1 MHIRL
6 VPVFLLF
13 SVVLLS
19 ACNSGGGGLTT
30 SSSSPPADTY
40 FALAITD
47 NSHNHA
53 GARLLFLDFQTAPD
67 ATAIRNN
74 VVMSPKVSPGT
85 VTLDGASGDWNPA
98 YLTTVR
104 GLPQNNYP
112 LSEFI
117 DAVAVD
123 ITVGSAWDE
132 DYVYFL
138 VQWEDAGHAPSTK
151 HLKWIYGNQ
160 GGGESGWNPM
170 VNRGVTG
177 GAPNAAAANATHLL
191 AGGEDED
198 RVLMMFPIGDG
209 EGHFAPGGLGCAAYC
224 HANLRSDN
232 PYQNYTGTGVAVMHT
247 NDSGD
252 RADIWHWKAT
262 RTAPSGYADD
272 QQIGY
277 AIGTADGR
285 VADSGGAVYRGNPLS
300 SGNPQFRH
308 STGLVYSGDALMAA
322 DAVAF
327 SGTPVAGNVIPA
339 VIADIPNGSRADV
352 EARHGYNSLTHRWTV
367 EFRRRRVTGQGDDRQ
382 FAAGGN
388 NAAPPGAAAVATTN
402 SARGQTLYA
411 GNCQS
416 CHGANGAG
424 TLTGNAWEAP
434 RTQRA
439 SGSLIL
445 KALRTVPRMQSLA
458 AGLSEQDVEDI
469 AAYLQTQA
477 TFNDTRV
484 LSVTVSGLGVGVTG
498 AVTSNP
504 AGIGCPGTCTF
515 NFVNGVTASLTAG
528 YVAGYTFTGWG
539 GACAGTGACAVT
551 LDSDRAVTAT
561 YAASGTNYTLSVNV
575 TGNGSVTSN
584 PPGIACGADCSE
596 PYTQGASV
604 TLTAAPVTG
613 YQFSGWSGACSG
625 AGACAVA
632 MNADATVGATFTP
645 ITTPT
650 CANGG
655 VLNDTNGT
663 NGFGRQYVVNSGQV
677 GEPTDI
683 AFIPGSATAFVVIDQ
698 SGYVNYFNGGFNGG
712 CDRVNRVDVRTTLGV
727 VSGGEQGLLNVE
739 FHPDYATNGYV
750 FFYHTTV
757 ASTVNSVTRMSV
769 TFNAGGNLV
778 LSNPQRIIDFRK
790 ADTAAASN
798 HNGGGLVFA
807 PDQTLLASI
816 GDGGADSNSAQADG
830 RLLGKVIR
838 VQPSLAAGAGG
849 YTIPAGNMFAAT
861 NPPCSNVA
869 VNAQPCPEILAKG
882 LRNPFRMARDSDVIY
897 LGDVGSGT
905 EEVNSFVVTNNT
917 ANFGWPTH
925 DGFVVSSTLPGYR
938 NPIVYYT
945 RSGAAAT
952 LNAFRSEDPMA
963 TVTTSA
969 SVMIGD
975 VYRGSRYTAAMNGG
989 ALLFGEFYNGFVRAV
1004 GVDASGNITDG
1015 DGVPG
1020 FHLVHEDGISSMV
1033 QGPDGYVYLTAQYG
1047 PAMVYRL
1054 VRP

>member
-1 MHIRL
+1 M
-6 VPVFLLF
+6 
-13 SVVLLS
+13 LS
-19 ACNSGGGGLTT
+19 ACGSGGGGGSSTAT
-30 SSSSPPADTY
+30 SSSPPANPSPADTY
-40 FALAITD
+40 FALAVTD
-47 NSHNHA
+47 NSHNHT
-53 GARLLFLDFQTAPD
+53 GARLLFLDFQNASD

-74 VVMSPKVSPGT
+74 VVISPKVSPGAI
-85 VTLDGASGDWNPA
+85 TLDGVAGDWNPA

-132 DYVYFL
+132 DYIYFL
-138 VQWEDAGHAPSTK
+138 VQWEDAGHLPSTK
-151 HLKWIYGNQ
+151 QLKWIYGNQ
-160 GGGESGWNPM
+160 GGGESGWNAM

-177 GAPNAAAANATHLL
+177 GAPNAAAANAAHLL

-209 EGHFAPGGLGCAAYC
+209 EGNFAPGGLGCAAYC

-247 NDSGD
+247 NVSGD

-272 QQIGY
+272 QHINY
-277 AIGTADGR
+277 ATGTTDGR
-285 VADSGGAVYRGNPLS
+285 ASDSGAAVYRGNPLS
-300 SGNPQFRH
+300 SGNPQYRH
-308 STGLVYSGDALMAA
+308 SSGLGYNGDTLLAA

-339 VIADIPNGSRADV
+339 AIADIPNGSRADV
-352 EARHGYNSLTHRWTV
+352 ETRHGYNSLTHRWTV

-388 NAAPPGAAAVATTN
+388 NAAPPGAAAVAATD
-402 SARGQTLYA
+402 SAHGQTLYT

-424 TLTGNAWEAP
+424 TLTGNAWAAP
-434 RTQRA
+434 RIQRA

-445 KALRTVPRMQSLA
+445 KALRTVTPMQSL

-477 TFNDTRV
+477 TFNATQS
-484 LSVTVSGLGVGVTG
+484 LTVTVNGLGVGATG

-504 AGIGCPGTCTF
+504 AGISCPGTCTF

-528 YVAGYTFTGWG
+528 YVAGYTFTGWS
-539 GACAGTGACAVT
+539 GACSGTGACNVT
-551 LDSDRAVTAT
+551 LDSDRAVTAS
-561 YAASGTNYTLSVNV
+561 YAASGTSYTLSVNV
-575 TGNGSVTSN
+575 TGSGTVTSS
-584 PPGIACGADCSE
+584 PAGISCGVDCSE
-596 PYTQGASV
+596 AYTEGASV
-604 TLTAAPVTG
+604 TLTASPALG
-613 YQFSGWSGACSG
+613 YQFNGWSGACSG
-625 AGACAVA
+625 TGACTVA
-632 MNADATVGATFTP
+632 MNADATVSATFSA
-645 ITTPT
+645 IVTPT

-655 VLNDTNGT
+655 VFYDTNGT

-677 GEPTDI
+677 SAPIDI

-698 SGYVNYFNGGFNGG
+698 TGYVNYFNGGCN
-712 CDRVNRVDVRTTLGV
+712 RVSRVDVRSVLPVG
-727 VSGGEQGLLNVE
+727 SSSGEQGLLNVE

-757 ASTVNSVTRMSV
+757 ADTVNSVSRMSV
-769 TFNAGGNLV
+769 SFDGSGNLV

-790 ADTAAASN
+790 GDAAVASN

-807 PDQTLLASI
+807 PDKTLLASI
-816 GDGGADSNSAQADG
+816 GDGGSSSSTAQADG

-838 VQPSLAAGAGG
+838 VQPSLTAGAGG
-849 YTIPAGNMFAAT
+849 YTIPADNMFTAT
-861 NPPCSNVA
+861 NPLCSNITLS
-869 VNAQPCPEILAKG
+869 AQACPEILAKG
-882 LRNPFRMARDSDVIY
+882 LRNPFRMVRDGDVIY

-905 EEVNSFVVTNNT
+905 EEVNSFLITNST

-925 DGFVVSSTLPGYR
+925 DGYVGSSTLLGYR

-945 RSGAAAT
+945 RSGATA
-952 LNAFRSEDPMA
+952 NAFRAEDPTAPAA
-963 TVTTSA
+963 TGSA

-989 ALLFGEFYNGFVRAV
+989 ALLFGEFYDGFVRAV
-1004 GVDASGNITDG
+1004 GVDTSGNITDG

-1033 QGPDGYVYLTAQYG
+1033 QGPDGYVYLTALYG

>member
-1 MHIRL
+1 MRIRL
-6 VPVFLLF
+6 IPVFLSF
-13 SVVLLS
+13 GVVLLS
-19 ACNSGGGGLTT
+19 ACSPGGGGTIASPGTT
-30 SSSSPPADTY
+30 PADTY
-40 FALAITD
+40 FALAVTD

-53 GARLLFLDFQTAPD
+53 GARLLFLDFQDAPD
-67 ATAIRNN
+67 ASAIRNN
-74 VVMSPKVSPGT
+74 VVISPKVGSGAIA
-85 VTLDGASGDWNPA
+85 LDGAAGDWNPA
-98 YLTTVR
+98 HLTTVR

-132 DYVYFL
+132 NYVYFL

-151 HLKWIYGNQ
+151 LLKWIYGNQ

-177 GAPNAAAANATHLL
+177 GAPNAAAANAAHLL

-198 RVLMMFPIGDG
+198 RVLMMFPVSDG
-209 EGHFAPGGLGCAAYC
+209 ENHFAAGGLGCAAYC

-247 NDSGD
+247 NVSGD

-262 RTAPSGYADD
+262 RTAPSAYADD
-272 QQIGY
+272 QHINY
-277 AIGTADGR
+277 ATGTTDGR
-285 VADSGGAVYRGNPLS
+285 ASDSGGAVYLGNPLLNGNPTYRHS
-300 SGNPQFRH
+300 SGL
-308 STGLVYSGDALMAA
+308 GYSGDALMAA

-327 SGTPVAGNVIPA
+327 SGTPVAGNTIPA

-382 FAAGGN
+382 FAAGGSDA
-388 NAAPPGAAAVATTN
+388 AAPATAAVAATN
-402 SARGQTLYA
+402 VAQGQTLYA

-424 TLTGNAWEAP
+424 TLTGNAWAAP
-434 RTQRA
+434 RIQRA

-445 KALRTVPRMQSLA
+445 KALRTVTPMQSLA
-458 AGLSEQDVEDI
+458 AGLSEQNVEDI

-477 TFNDTRV
+477 TFNATRV
-484 LSVTVSGLGVGVTG
+484 LAVTVSGLGVGVTG

-504 AGIGCPGTCTF
+504 AGISCPGTCTF

-528 YVAGYTFTGWG
+528 YVAGYRFTGWG
-539 GACAGTGACAVT
+539 GACAGTGACDVV

-561 YAASGTNYTLSVNV
+561 YAASAVNYSLDVSV
-575 TGNGSVTSN
+575 TGSGSVTSN
-584 PPGIACGADCSE
+584 PPGISCGADCSE
-596 PYTQGASV
+596 LYTESASV
-604 TLTAAPVTG
+604 MLTATPAIG

-625 AGACAVA
+625 AGACTVA
-632 MNADATVGATFTP
+632 MNAAATVGATFTA

-655 VLNDTNGT
+655 VLYDTNGT
-663 NGFGRQYVVNSGQV
+663 NGFGRQYAVNSNQV
-677 GEPTDI
+677 SVPTDI

-698 SGYVNYFNGGFNGG
+698 SGYANYFNGG
-712 CDRVNRVDVRTTLGV
+712 CDRVNRVDLRTTLGV
-727 VSGGEQGLLNVE
+727 VSGGEQGLLNIE
-739 FHPDYATNGYV
+739 FHPDYAVNGYV

-769 TFNAGGNLV
+769 AFDAGGNLV

-790 ADTAAASN
+790 ADAAAASN

-816 GDGGADSNSAQADG
+816 GDGGSDSNTAQADG

-838 VQPSLAAGAGG
+838 IQPSLAANAGG
-849 YTIPAGNMFAAT
+849 YTIPSGNMFAAS
-861 NPPCSNVA
+861 NPPCSNVTLSA
-869 VNAQPCPEILAKG
+869 TACPEILAKG
-882 LRNPFRMARDSDVIY
+882 LRNPFRMARDGNIIY

-905 EEVNSFVVTNNT
+905 EEVNSFAVTNNT

-925 DGFVVSSTLPGYR
+925 DGWVASSTLPGYR

-945 RSGAAAT
+945 RSGATA
-952 LNAFRSEDPMA
+952 NAFRAEDPTAPAA
-963 TVTTSA
+963 TGSA

-975 VYRGSRYTAAMNGG
+975 VYRGSRYDAAMNGG
-989 ALLFGEFYNGFVRAV
+989 ALLFGEFYDGFVRAV

-1033 QGPDGYVYLTAQYG
+1033 QGPDGYVYLTALYG
-1047 PAMVYRL
+1047 PAAVYRL